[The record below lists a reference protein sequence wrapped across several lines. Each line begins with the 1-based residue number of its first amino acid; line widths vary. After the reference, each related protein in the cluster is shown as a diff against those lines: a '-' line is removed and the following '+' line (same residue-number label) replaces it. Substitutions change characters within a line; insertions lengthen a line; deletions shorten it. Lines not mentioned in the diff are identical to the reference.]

1 MAPAWRGSAYSTHI
15 TVGAEA
21 NVAIEDRRR
30 IILYDANAVRAGGR
44 EVKRLIQGG
53 IRSAH
58 LWFKRP
64 LPDKL
69 GIYLHDL
76 DEGSWSALRSLVVYF
91 RERGFSFVS
100 IDQFLETEGRVVYL
114 SCDDNFRAWYLALDI
129 FADLDVP
136 CTFYVNTE
144 PIRDLATEQQI
155 TAFYR
160 RLGRKNGRGVPL
172 SIAEL
177 KAIANAGH
185 EIGSHAHTHRELAS
199 LPFEAARRE
208 ITISKEILEHI
219 TGREV
224 VHFAHPYGMRRH
236 FSDDLKAVCHDVG
249 FRSLANA
256 THGMQYAGQTA
267 SAIQRTEW
275 CLDVPLE
282 FNVDNLTIDGRAFER
297 LTGRAATASRPAHHK
312 TT

>member
-1 MAPAWRGSAYSTHI
+1 M
-15 TVGAEA
+15 
-21 NVAIEDRRR
+21 
-30 IILYDANAVRAGGR
+30 
-44 EVKRLIQGG
+44 KRLIQGG

-69 GIYLHDL
+69 GIYLHDI
-76 DEGSWSALRSLVVYF
+76 ERASWPALRALVAYF
-91 RERGFSFVS
+91 RERGFSFATV
-100 IDQFLETEGRVVYL
+100 DQFLATDGRVVYL
-114 SCDDNFRAWYLALDI
+114 SCDDNYRAWYLALDV
-129 FADLDVP
+129 FAELDVP

-144 PIRDLATEQQI
+144 PIRDLATEEQI
-155 TAFYR
+155 AAFYR
-160 RLGRKNGRGVPL
+160 RLGRKNGRGMPL

-177 KAIANAGH
+177 RAIADAGH
-185 EIGSHAHTHRELAS
+185 EFGSHAHTHLDLSS
-199 LPFEAARRE
+199 LPFETARRE
-208 ITISKEILEHI
+208 IVMSKEILEDI
-219 TGREV
+219 VEREV

-236 FSDDLKAVCHDVG
+236 FNDELKAVCHDVG

-256 THGMQYAGQTA
+256 VHGMQYAGQKA

-297 LTGRAATASRPAHHK
+297 LTGRAATASRPAQHK
-312 TT
+312 ATWRSSAATQGDS